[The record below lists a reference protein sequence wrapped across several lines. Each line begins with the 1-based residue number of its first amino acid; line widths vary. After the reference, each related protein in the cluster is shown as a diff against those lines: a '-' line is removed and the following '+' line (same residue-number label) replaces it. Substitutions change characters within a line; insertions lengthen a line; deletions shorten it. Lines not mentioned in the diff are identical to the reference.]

1 MTSTQISRGRPKKG
15 GCASETLPPIRVTPH
30 QKENYRAA
38 AKSAGLSLSA
48 WLKKIADENIRVK
61 NESN

>member
-1 MTSTQISRGRPKKG
+1 MTSTQVSRGRPKKG
-15 GCASETLPPIRVTPH
+15 GSASETLPPIRVTPQ
-30 QKENYRAA
+30 QKEKYRTA

-48 WLKKIADENIRVK
+48 WFKKIADENIKVK